1 MFGMLWFAVASAEA
15 APAIEVLRLRDAVA
29 CTELGAAT
37 PELRDELAGLTGPE
51 VSPSWV
57 PARAASC
64 LVELFAADP
73 ALPGLVTPW
82 FTDPERVALG
92 LIVVDHV
99 DALPA
104 EAGLQVAQAAAA
116 VTDARWSKRY
126 RDRLGRSGVEEIRA
140 LAGVDAPGAV
150 K

>member
-29 CTELGAAT
+29 CTELV
-37 PELRDELAGLTGPE
+37 GLPGPE

-126 RDRLGRSGVEEIRA
+126 RDRLGRSAVEEIRA